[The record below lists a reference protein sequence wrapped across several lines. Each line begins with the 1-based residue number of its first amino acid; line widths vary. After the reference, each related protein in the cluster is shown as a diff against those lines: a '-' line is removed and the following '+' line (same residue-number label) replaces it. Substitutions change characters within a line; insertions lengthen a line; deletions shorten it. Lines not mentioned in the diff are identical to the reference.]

1 MEFIFLHVD
10 KHQCFFKLAL
20 FLMEFARHAQS
31 TQNRKL
37 VIFYNI
43 LKKKLSQLLLYS
55 IAMQNIQ
62 IFYRGP
68 VKKSTLF
75 LIQTEIL
82 PSLIKKY
89 ISSEGVVISKFFTC
103 LSLFKIMMC
112 KENDLFKKI
121 ICAEIDSWHVLLI
134 REQVE
139 NDQ

>member
-1 MEFIFLHVD
+1 
-10 KHQCFFKLAL
+10 
-20 FLMEFARHAQS
+20 
-31 TQNRKL
+31 
-37 VIFYNI
+37 
-43 LKKKLSQLLLYS
+43 
-55 IAMQNIQ
+55 MQNIQ
-62 IFYRGP
+62 IFYWGP

-89 ISSEGVVISKFFTC
+89 ISSEGVVISKFFTS

-139 NDQ
+139 NNQ